1 MRVKLIVAIVAA
13 IGLAWLA
20 TEVIAGNTLPF
31 DLDVR
36 NAIHAHAT
44 SAITAA
50 MMFWSF
56 IGEAYVLLPLTFLI
70 AAALWRLG
78 RKDRA
83 IMFAIAMAGAK
94 TIESALKLTIHRGR
108 PESFFNYP
116 ALASY
121 SFPSGHALV
130 STVFFGI
137 LAAFISSR
145 LRATWK
151 KAVVWAAAILM
162 IAGIGVSRVYLGV
175 HFPTDVIGG
184 YAAGVAW
191 MLLVVRI

>member
-1 MRVKLIVAIVAA
+1 MRAKLIVAILAA
-13 IGLAWLA
+13 AGLAWLA
-20 TEVIAGNTLPF
+20 SEVVAGNTMPF

-36 NAIHAHAT
+36 NAIHAQSTPAL
-44 SAITAA
+44 TAA
-50 MMFWSF
+50 MMFCSF
-56 IGEAYVLLPLTFLI
+56 IGEAYVLAPLTFLI
-70 AAALWRLG
+70 AVALWRLG

-83 IMFAIAMAGAK
+83 AMFVIALAGALA
-94 TIESALKLTIHRGR
+94 IQNVLKLSIHRGR

-116 ALASY
+116 PLASY

-137 LAAFISSR
+137 SAALISSR
-145 LRATWK
+145 LRAPWK
-151 KAVVWAAAILM
+151 KALVWAAAILM
-162 IAGIGVSRVYLGV
+162 VAGIGVSRVYLGV